1 MRGII
6 RTAALFLWAPATAGT
21 LASVVTW
28 LVWFYT
34 ALPCT
39 EETALTLLCQ
49 PTPLARYV
57 SSAVLNDCFIH
68 SGVAITIMGGS
79 DLMLFI
85 RERRRTQEER
95 QRADRMM
102 DLMKE
107 TIDQLA
113 EERRQAYEQ
122 IKQATEQAAAERRLL
137 DEQWAEARRLSEER
151 VAEARRAAEE
161 RRLLAEERAAEER
174 RLAEERAAEARRL
187 AEERAAEERRLLAEE
202 RRYAAEQLAE
212 ERRYAAEERQA
223 FLDTLTK
230 LTEAIGRNGQN
241 HG

>member
-1 MRGII
+1 MAGII
-6 RTAALFLWAPATAGT
+6 RTAALFLWAPASAGT
-21 LASVVTW
+21 LASAVTW

-57 SSAVLNDCFIH
+57 SSTVLNHCFIH
-68 SGVAITIMGGS
+68 SGVAMTIMGGS

-113 EERRQAYEQ
+113 EERRQA
-122 IKQATEQAAAERRLL
+122 TEQAAAERRLL
-137 DEQWAEARRLSEER
+137 EER
-151 VAEARRAAEE
+151 LAEE
-161 RRLLAEERAAEER
+161 RRRSEERAAEER
-174 RLAEERAAEARRL
+174 RLSQERLAEERRLSEERVAQERRRS
-187 AEERAAEERRLLAEE
+187 EERAAEERRLLAEE
-202 RRYAAEQLAE
+202 RQNAAAEHRAFMDILGKFAE
-212 ERRYAAEERQA
+212 AM
-223 FLDTLTK
+223 
-230 LTEAIGRNGQN
+230 GQN
-241 HG
+241 GREHG

>member
-1 MRGII
+1 MAGII
-6 RTAALFLWAPATAGT
+6 RTAALFLWAPASAGA

-57 SSAVLNDCFIH
+57 SSTVLNHCFIH
-68 SGVAITIMGGS
+68 SGVAMTIMGGS

-122 IKQATEQAAAERRLL
+122 IKQATEQAAVERRLL
-137 DEQWAEARRLSEER
+137 EER
-151 VAEARRAAEE
+151 V
-161 RRLLAEERAAEER
+161 
-174 RLAEERAAEARRL
+174 
-187 AEERAAEERRLLAEE
+187 AEE

-212 ERRYAAEERQA
+212 ERRQNAADRQA

-230 LTEAIGRNGQN
+230 LTEVIGQN
-241 HG
+241 GRGHG